1 MNPRQNVDIWRET
14 IRNRFVEFKAAHPE
28 ALERRLDLSWSNWG
42 FGLEPLEV
50 SCRRLADAGLSY
62 IELAG
67 NHLGADLGY
76 RVPETLRILDDH
88 GLKVSGI
95 CGLFSPDNDLS
106 SNVAS
111 QRQAGIDYLKRE
123 VDFAHQVGGGYLL
136 VVPGAVGR
144 PVPYDGSE
152 FARSV
157 SSLQQVAERFEQAGI
172 KGAIEPIRA
181 AEVSVVHTIDDA
193 LSYIEAVGSPGIQHV
208 NGDVFHIQSEE
219 RFIPASILKA
229 GDRLINL
236 HLADSNRM
244 ALGDGSMDIDSI
256 IMALYLL
263 GHNRPGRFAT
273 CEPLGP
279 GGDSYLAMYSMPDPA
294 RLDKM
299 VNDTIGYF
307 RAREEAVLAL

>member
-1 MNPRQNVDIWRET
+1 MISQQNVDIWRDD
-14 IRNRFVEFKAAHPE
+14 IRSKFMTFKDAHPE
-28 ALERRLDLSWSNWG
+28 ALERRMEVSWSNWG
-42 FGLEPLEV
+42 FGLEQLEV
-50 SCRRLADAGLSY
+50 SCQRLAKSGISY

-67 NHLGADLGY
+67 NHLGANLGY
-76 RVPETLRILDDH
+76 KVPETLRILDAY

-95 CGLFSPDNDLS
+95 CGLFSRENDLS

-123 VDFAHQVGGGYLL
+123 VEFAHEMGGGYLL

-144 PVPYDGSE
+144 PVAYDSSE

-157 SSLQQVAERFEQAGI
+157 SSLQLVGEHFEQAGI
-172 KGAIEPIRA
+172 KGAVEPIRA

-193 LSYIEAVGSPGIQHV
+193 IGYIEAVGSPGIQHI

-219 RFIPASILKA
+219 RFIAESILKA

-263 GHNRPGRFAT
+263 GHNQPGRFAT

-279 GGDSYLAMYSMPDPA
+279 GGDSYVAMYATPDSG

-299 VNDTIGYF
+299 VEDTISYF